1 MVSRVRVM
9 VRYATLL
16 VMRKRVVLVTGANG
30 EIGHGLIHHLAEH
43 GGREVVA
50 LDLNPLDPDLAR
62 RCADAIQGSILDGEL
77 FARLI
82 SRYEFLTIYHLAAT
96 LSTRAEYTPVAAHN
110 VNVQGTLNLLEMA
123 AEQTEWSGRRVK
135 FMFPSSIAVYG
146 LPDLDTKE
154 MSGRVREKSWNLPIT
169 MYGCNKAYCEHLGRY
184 YVSHYKQL
192 SARQAPGSTDRDRA
206 DGSSRVTGV
215 DFRGLRFPGLISAV
229 TVPTGGTSDYA
240 PEMIHAAAR
249 GEPYRCF
256 VREDTRIPFMAM
268 PDAIRALTLLE
279 TAPEDGLTWRTY
291 NVTSFNPSA
300 AEFRKLVLSRWPE
313 ADISFEPDAKR
324 QAIVDSWPAD
334 VNDDAARQEW
344 GWSPEYDLARA
355 FEEYL
360 VPGIE
365 KFYEVRVRR

>member
-1 MVSRVRVM
+1 MG
-9 VRYATLL
+9 RYARLHG
-16 VMRKRVVLVTGANG
+16 MRKRVVLVTGANG
-30 EIGHGLIHHLAEH
+30 EIGHGLIHHIAER

-50 LDLNPLDPDLAR
+50 LDLNPLDPALAR
-62 RCADAIQGSILDGEL
+62 RCVDSIQGSILDAEL
-77 FARLI
+77 FARLV

-123 AEQTEWSGRRVK
+123 ADQTEWSGQRVK

-169 MYGCNKAYCEHLGRY
+169 MYGCNKAYCEHVGRY

-192 SARQAPGSTDRDRA
+192 SARQGEI
-206 DGSSRVTGV
+206 TGV

-268 PDAIRALTLLE
+268 PDAVRALTLLE
-279 TAPEDGLTWRTY
+279 DAPEDGLSWRNY

-300 AEFRKLVLSRWPE
+300 AEFRRLVLSRWPD
-313 ADISFEPDAKR
+313 ADISFEPDRKR

-334 VNDDAARQEW
+334 VNDDAARQDW
-344 GWSPEYDLARA
+344 GWSPEFDLNRA

-365 KFYEVRVRR
+365 KFYDVRVRR